1 MNKWKKSVFY
11 QLTLAFLGF
20 GLLPLCIAG
29 MVLYLQFKGNME
41 QVMLQ
46 DMTHMVSYAG
56 KNLDELVE
64 DCNRL
69 TKIIYDVNTE
79 DGRLLCSLLK
89 DDTVS
94 PYQARMQVNV
104 MLKRVLDG
112 DSRVRSAYFLDR
124 RGGLYYATG
133 NTQKVLNEGELRR
146 WLDDR
151 PGTEGGLMVYPTHTD
166 DYFPHS
172 NNQVITFARPYK
184 DVSSMKTVQDV
195 LGTVYVDVDV
205 SKVAS
210 ILQDVDMGGQ
220 GTFRVVDGEGVCI
233 YSQKREETGH
243 LAGDLPAFGKMEGE
257 RGTVTDRDGYH
268 IYTSVRGCGWKA
280 VASVKKASVMA
291 HVDVTKRNIL
301 LFLAASFF
309 VLVMLY
315 LYFYK
320 KIRRPVEELKAGM
333 RAIQKGDL
341 SVRVD
346 IRREDELGM
355 LAGGLNQMAEELQ
368 EYIKKVYVA
377 EIKQR
382 EAELD
387 ALKSQIKPHYL
398 YNTLDVIR
406 MMALE
411 HEDGET
417 AAMVGSLS
425 RQLKYLMGYHSDIV
439 PLKMEI
445 DNIREYFVIMRVR
458 YENRISLE
466 VSVDEAVMERGI
478 IKLSLQPIVENA
490 VKHGLRPKKGQGT
503 VRVEARE
510 CEGAL
515 EIVVLDDGVGMDED
529 TLKRLTDS
537 LGREEI
543 GVQTETGW
551 KHVGLKNAYDRIRKN
566 FGEAYG
572 LEVFSTKGVGTI
584 VVYRLPLIDGTF
596 GNQEK

>member
-20 GLLPLCIAG
+20 GLLPLCVAG

-64 DCNRL
+64 SCNDL

-89 DDTVS
+89 DEGIS
-94 PYQARMQVNV
+94 PYQKRLQVNV

-124 RGGLYYATG
+124 QGSLYYATS
-133 NTQKVLNEGELRR
+133 NTQKVLKEGELQK
-146 WLDDR
+146 WLEAQPDAED
-151 PGTEGGLMVYPTHTD
+151 GLVIYPTHTD
-166 DYFPHS
+166 DYFPRY
-172 NNQVITFARPYK
+172 NNQVMTFVRAYK

-195 LGTVYVDVDV
+195 LGTVYVDVDI
-205 SKVAS
+205 SKMAS

-220 GTFRVVDGEGVCI
+220 GTFRVVDEAGACI
-233 YSQKREETGH
+233 YSQDQAETGRS
-243 LAGDLPAFGKMEGE
+243 ADEGIQFRGMEGE
-257 RGTVTDRDGYH
+257 RGTVTDRDSYH
-268 IYTSVRGCGWKA
+268 IFTTVRGSGWKA
-280 VASVKKASVMA
+280 VASVKKASVME
-291 HVDVTKRNIL
+291 HVDITKRNIL
-301 LFLAASFF
+301 LFLMASFA
-309 VLVMLY
+309 VLVLLY

-320 KIRRPVEELKAGM
+320 KIRRPVEELKEGM

-346 IRREDELGM
+346 IQREDELGM
-355 LAGGLNQMAEELQ
+355 LADGLNQMAEELQ
-368 EYIKKVYVA
+368 DYIKKVYVA

-411 HEDGET
+411 HDDGET
-417 AAMVGSLS
+417 AGMVGSLS
-425 RQLKYLMGYHSDIV
+425 RQLKYLIGYHSDIV
-439 PLKMEI
+439 PLKLEI
-445 DNIREYFVIMRVR
+445 ENIREYFVIMRVR

-466 VSVDEAVMERGI
+466 VSVDEAVMSRGI

-490 VKHGLRPKKGQGT
+490 VKHGLRPKKEPGT

-510 CEGAL
+510 TDGTL
-515 EIVVLDDGVGMDED
+515 EIVVMDDGVGMEED
-529 TLKRLTDS
+529 TLRRLTES
-537 LGREEI
+537 LEREEI
-543 GVQTETGW
+543 GVQTEEGW
-551 KHVGLKNAYDRIRKN
+551 QHVGLKNAYDRIKKN
-566 FGEAYG
+566 FGEEYG
-572 LEVFSTKGVGTI
+572 LEIFSTAGIGTV
-584 VVYRLPLIDGTF
+584 VVYRLPLIEAGHLAAR
-596 GNQEK
+596 